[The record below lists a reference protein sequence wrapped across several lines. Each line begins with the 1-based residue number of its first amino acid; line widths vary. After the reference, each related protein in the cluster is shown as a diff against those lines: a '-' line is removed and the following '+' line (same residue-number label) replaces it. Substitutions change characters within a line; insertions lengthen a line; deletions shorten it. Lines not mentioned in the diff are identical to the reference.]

1 MIRDNLRAVE
11 ERISSVC
18 KRLGRNPQEIVLIG
32 VTKYADIA
40 QIKEALQA
48 GLTHIAENKVQQAQE
63 RLPALDGVI
72 PSLTKHMIGH
82 LQSNKAKQ
90 ALQLFDL
97 IHSVDSLKLAQE
109 IDKQA
114 QKLNKEA
121 QILVQVNTSGEKSKS
136 GAESAQAVSLVQQ
149 ISVLPHVKALG
160 LMTMAPLTEDQNIV
174 RQAFRELKKIFDQIA
189 TMSLS
194 RVEMRYLSM
203 GMSQDYEIA
212 LEEGANMIRI
222 GSAIFK

>member
-72 PSLTKHMIGH
+72 PNLTKHMIGH

-97 IHSVDSLKLAQE
+97 IHSVDNLKLAQE

-149 ISVLPHVKALG
+149 ISVLPHVKVLG